1 MSRNRLGV
9 DPDEPE
15 FRCFVRQPLGHALQ
29 EMTSPIGRK
38 HDRFAAFGDRRAGL
52 ALERDMADDL
62 AARIAGHDRNELSA
76 FDLPPIAMRRKDFPV
91 NVIVSVDRQKAARDR
106 RRVALLRHVD
116 PHRFRRLCGFGDRL
130 VVTFRRF
137 ARGFET
143 AMDRDLPSVDAA
155 FPIG

>member
-1 MSRNRLGV
+1 MSRHRLGV

-15 FRCFVRQPLGHALQ
+15 SRGFVRQPLGHVLQ

-52 ALERDMADDL
+52 ALERDMPDDL

-76 FDLPPIAMRRKDFPV
+76 FDFPPIAVRRKDFAV
-91 NVIVSVDRQKAARDR
+91 NVIVSIDRQEAARDR

-116 PHRFRRLCGFGDRL
+116 PHRFRGLRGFGNRL
-130 VVTFRRF
+130 FVMFIRF
-137 ARGFET
+137 TRGVET

-155 FPIG
+155 FPVG